1 MDPKPPHA
9 ASPSFNP
16 SKSLAAEPRP
26 VQVLEVPELGPVA
39 GDGRPGPLDQGG
51 PLHAGLTGAN
61 SPLRS
66 VKTRLTVCVGRVE
79 VTLGELLDAKENHLL
94 KLDTA
99 VDQPVD
105 LMLEGHV
112 IARGTLVA
120 VDEHFGVRITELPS
134 SAEGPAVSRKS

>member
-1 MDPKPPHA
+1 MNAKPSPTTA
-9 ASPSFNP
+9 PSPSQRDGWP
-16 SKSLAAEPRP
+16 AEPQQ
-26 VQVLEVPELGPVA
+26 VQALEIPELGAAVGEGTA
-39 GDGRPGPLDQGG
+39 GLRGHGE

-94 KLDTA
+94 RLDTA

-105 LMLEGHV
+105 LLLEGHV

-120 VDEHFGVRITELPS
+120 VDEHFGVRISELPS
-134 SAEGPAVSRKS
+134 SVEAPAGARKP